1 MVTRS
6 LKYSTSGSARII
18 PRKGSESS
26 KSVHSIV
33 PSLNGA
39 GKPIPTRQAA
49 VPRRIRH
56 PTASCSAGVPVP
68 NDFQIDEPRAQRLP
82 GHGGRTLGVLLG
94 TATDADHPK
103 DQRRQHVIPL
113 RNCCDRS
120 RGGTLVRR
128 LRTVR
133 DVCGIERMDR
143 RTDHLLAVSQ
153 DADLAHDDPPSLA
166 HADVIHRRNTSVLN
180 RGYSSQTAE

>member
-6 LKYSTSGSARII
+6 LKYFTSGSARII
-18 PRKGSESS
+18 PRKSSESS

-39 GKPIPTRQAA
+39 GKPIPTRQAT

-68 NDFQIDEPRAQRLP
+68 NAFQIAEPRAQRLP
-82 GHGGRTLGVLLG
+82 GRGSRRLGVLLG
-94 TATDADHPK
+94 TATDADHHK

-113 RNCCDRS
+113 RNCCDPS
-120 RGGTLVRR
+120 RGGTLTRR
-128 LRTVR
+128 MRTVR
-133 DVCGIERMDR
+133 DICGIKGIDH

-153 DADLAHDDPPSLA
+153 DAELAHDDPPSLA

-180 RGYSSQTAE
+180 RGYPSKAAE